1 MTNVWKRILV
11 GAAVL
16 GGVAAVGFFLMP
28 QSASA
33 AGRGNGYGQGNG
45 NGARLHQGMMGGGMM
60 GGMRG
65 GMNGGMMAMRPA
77 MIAIHQ
83 DELTAVAGLLGMTTD
98 ELTESLAAGTNV
110 LDLAAEKNVDAA
122 KITEAQVA
130 ARKAGLDELV
140 AAGTLTQEQ
149 ADLMLEHMA
158 QVGTATLN
166 AGAGMMG
173 QGVGPGAGTCPMAQ
187 SQTDNN

>member
-1 MTNVWKRILV
+1 MTNVWKRMLI

-16 GGVAAVGFFLMP
+16 GSVAAVGLFLVTP
-28 QSASA
+28 QSVSA
-33 AGRGNGYGQGNG
+33 AGRGNGYGAG
-45 NGARLHQGMMGGGMM
+45 NGARMHQGMMGGGRMGGMM

-65 GMNGGMMAMRPA
+65 GMNGGMMAMMPA
-77 MIAIHQ
+77 MLEIHQ
-83 DELTAVAGLLGMTTD
+83 NELAAVAELLGMTTED
-98 ELTESLAAGTNV
+98 LTTALQNGTDV

-158 QVGTATLN
+158 EVGTATLN
-166 AGAGMMG
+166 AGAT
-173 QGVGPGAGTCPMAQ
+173 PDHCPMAQ
-187 SQTDNN
+187 SQTNNN

>member
-11 GAAVL
+11 GAAVI

-33 AGRGNGYGQGNG
+33 AGRGNGYGAG
-45 NGARLHQGMMGGGMM
+45 NGARMHQGMMGGGMM

-65 GMNGGMMAMRPA
+65 GMNGGMMAMMPA
-77 MIAIHQ
+77 MLEIHQ
-83 DELTAVAGLLGMTTD
+83 NELAAVAELLGMTSEDLTTALQDGTD
-98 ELTESLAAGTNV
+98 V

-140 AAGTLTQEQ
+140 ADGTLTQEQ

-173 QGVGPGAGTCPMAQ
+173 QGMGAGAGHCPMAQ
-187 SQTDNN
+187 SQTNNN